1 MASNAQPIRIHA
13 VIPAAGQ
20 SRRMGRPKQLM
31 PVGRSTMA
39 AAVSNTL
46 LEAGV
51 ATVVVVTR
59 ADLHDA
65 LNLPND
71 PRVQTALNDD
81 PDTEML
87 DSIRI
92 GIDHLQNPPPASAS
106 APASA
111 TVPHPNDG
119 LLVIPVDMPAVS
131 AEAYRACIAAFT
143 ADPDRIIVATHA
155 GRRGHPII
163 FPIALSPDLETLPE
177 GLRSLLDRHP
187 RRIKEIQTKDPNT
200 TRDIN
205 TMEDYR
211 TLDNE

>member
-31 PVGRSTMA
+31 RVGRRTMA
-39 AAVSNTL
+39 AAVADAL
-46 LEAGV
+46 LEAG
-51 ATVVVVTR
+51 AANIVVVTR
-59 ADLHDA
+59 TDVLDA
-65 LNLPND
+65 LNLPSD

-92 GIDHLQNPPPASAS
+92 GIDRLKNPPHASAS
-106 APASA
+106 APACA
-111 TVPHPNDG
+111 TMPDPDDG

-131 AEAYRACIAAFT
+131 AETHRACIAAFT
-143 ADPDRIIVATHA
+143 ADPERIIVATHG

-163 FPIALSPDLETLPE
+163 LPIALTPDLNNLPE

-187 RRIKEIQTKDPNT
+187 QRIKEVETKDPNI

-205 TMEDYR
+205 TMEDYK